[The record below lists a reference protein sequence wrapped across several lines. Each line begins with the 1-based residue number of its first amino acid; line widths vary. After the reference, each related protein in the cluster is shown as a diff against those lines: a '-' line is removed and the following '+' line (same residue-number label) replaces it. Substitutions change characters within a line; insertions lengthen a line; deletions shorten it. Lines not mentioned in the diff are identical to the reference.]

1 MNLLD
6 RISYDTGG
14 YTVQEILSSFSKKI
28 LEIID
33 LVNKNEE
40 VCDEAHTIIENI
52 RNEVVPPLVDNI
64 IEEMQNNGYFNNLVN
79 VTLIE
84 QLRTELTTQLNNT
97 ITYFTNRLDNFNSQ
111 LDKKATINE
120 LESVK
125 SRIDSLTKIQS
136 GETQGNSELLDIR
149 IDKNGTI
156 HDTAGN
162 ATRVTILDDKS
173 VSSNK
178 IAEEYTDLL
187 QDTKIYINKS
197 QSAYSTDTGLITRV
211 ALDGHICTDII
222 PISLLGDEII
232 VPLDDDLK
240 GQAFI
245 FLDENKKAYYSLN
258 ANGIKSSVDMQGY
271 LIYNETNKQYKL
283 LIKKYSQDIGR
294 VAYVSFNFLN
304 SRKYIKKLADQKV
317 LKWLK
322 VKSENLANECILPK
336 HISNTEY
343 LKEFVPIK
351 NAYISGY
358 ESSKIF
364 YSGTDNQV
372 STQDL
377 DINELS
383 DTIKFKV
390 TSTLKGQI
398 IILKNNL
405 NKYFVSLNA
414 KLIRAKDFRQLT
426 GYMTYDD
433 TTEIATLDI
442 KKIRAEVDINKINK
456 IVISSD
462 MAENIKGFV
471 YKDIK
476 WLRTSNKTDSKEEKI
491 EIRLLE
497 EYVLLKDVEYNFYT
511 CQTVMCSSKLDK
523 KYMVIWEYDGN
534 GGTAYND
541 FIRIK
546 ETTIGTNNLTLKV
559 FVEENGVATLV
570 DSKTVKIKIVENSI
584 MNKKL
589 LFIGD
594 SRIEDGSAP
603 WTPRVQLVTTM
614 KNVLD
619 SSNVFL
625 GSRGGGNLA
634 NHEGRSGWRSY
645 DYCMTEYDS
654 KRDYSND
661 FYNSNF
667 TDTLDGLTSHFD
679 FSYYMSNKGYD
690 TVDLVG
696 IYLGANDLY
705 NDNSIIYQKMIIKS
719 IKSFNQNIKI
729 ILFSDYLSPCDNY
742 SLLPAGLNYKKRRLS
757 QMAYYEKQ
765 KQMIT
770 DLGYS
775 DVYIIGTN
783 NMIDDWYDFNRSNR
797 KISYRNSDSEKMEY
811 IVDVIHPKAS
821 GYDKMA
827 DLVCGHI
834 NYILG

>member
-1 MNLLD
+1 MNYLD
-6 RISYDTGG
+6 RIAYDTGG
-14 YTVQEILSSFSKKI
+14 YTVQEILSSFCNKI

-40 VCDEAHTIIENI
+40 VCDEAHTFIENI
-52 RNEVVPPLVDNI
+52 RNEVVPSLVENI
-64 IEEMQNNGYFNNLVN
+64 IEEMQNNGYFNNLAN
-79 VTLIE
+79 VSIE
-84 QLRTELTTQLNNT
+84 QLRNELTTQLNNT
-97 ITYFTNRLDNFNSQ
+97 ITNFTNRLDNFNSQ

-120 LESVK
+120 LESLK

-136 GETQGNSELLDIR
+136 VETEGNVELLDIR

-173 VSSNK
+173 VSANK
-178 IAEEYTDLL
+178 IAEEYIDLL

-211 ALDGHICTDII
+211 GLDGHICTDVI

-232 VPLDDDLK
+232 VPLDDNLK
-240 GQAFI
+240 GQALI
-245 FLDENKKAYYSLN
+245 FLDADKKAYYSIN
-258 ANGIKSSVDMQGY
+258 ANGIKSGADMKGY
-271 LIYNETNKQYKL
+271 LFYNETNKQYKL

-294 VAYVSFNFLN
+294 VAYASFNFL
-304 SRKYIKKLADQKV
+304 STRKYIKKLADKKV

-322 VKSENLANECILPK
+322 VESKNLTNECILPN

-343 LKEFVPIK
+343 LKDFAPIK

-358 ESSKIF
+358 ESSKIY

-383 DTIKFKV
+383 DTLKFKV
-390 TSTLKGQI
+390 TSSLKGQI
-398 IILKNNL
+398 IVLKNNL
-405 NKYFVSLNA
+405 NNYFVSLNA

-471 YKDIK
+471 CKDIK

-511 CQTVMCSSKLDK
+511 SQSVMCSRKLDE
-523 KYMVIWEYDGN
+523 KYMVIWEYNGS

-546 ETTIGTNNLTLKV
+546 ETITATNNLTLKV
-559 FVEENGVATLV
+559 FVEEDGTLTLV
-570 DSKTVKIKIVENSI
+570 DSKTAKIKIVENNVT
-584 MNKKL
+584 NKKL

-625 GSRGGGNLA
+625 GSRGGGSLA

-645 DYCMTEYDS
+645 DYCMTEHDS

-679 FSYYMSNKGYD
+679 FSYYMTNKGYD

-705 NDNSIIYQKMIIKS
+705 NDNSIIYQKMMIKS
-719 IKSFNQNIKI
+719 IKSFNPNIKI

-742 SLLPAGLNYKKRRLS
+742 SLLSGGLNYINRRLS

-765 KQMIT
+765 KKAIT

-783 NMIDDWYDFNRSNR
+783 NMIDDWYDFNRSTR
-797 KISYRNSDSEKMEY
+797 KISYRNSDREKIEY

-834 NYILG
+834 NYILSN